1 MNLSPSFTLEEMT
14 ASETAVR
21 YGIDNT
27 PDNEVLMNLR
37 RLALF
42 LEEVRAAIG
51 MPIRINSAYRSV
63 ETNKKVG
70 GKPTSQHCRGVAAD
84 IRVKGMTPD
93 QVVKAIIN
101 AKLPYDQVIRE
112 FDSWTHVSIPNTKD
126 EKPRKMALI
135 IDKAGT
141 RPFSSAKD

>member
-51 MPIRINSAYRSV
+51 MPIRINSAFRSV
-63 ETNKKVG
+63 IMWCCSG
-70 GKPTSQHCRGVAAD
+70 YLYQSVALLCLS
-84 IRVKGMTPD
+84 V
-93 QVVKAIIN
+93 
-101 AKLPYDQVIRE
+101 
-112 FDSWTHVSIPNTKD
+112 
-126 EKPRKMALI
+126 
-135 IDKAGT
+135 
-141 RPFSSAKD
+141 